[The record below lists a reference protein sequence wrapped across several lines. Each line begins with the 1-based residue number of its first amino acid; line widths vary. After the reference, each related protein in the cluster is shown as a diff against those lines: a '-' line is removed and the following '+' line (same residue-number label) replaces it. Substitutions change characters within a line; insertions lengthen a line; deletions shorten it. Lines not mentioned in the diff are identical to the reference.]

1 MSDSICVFGQNKK
14 VVPDEAYRAALK
26 EGIHDQMSVGCSVA
40 MNMLEFLMQHF
51 EEEGQMVE
59 RRVASKHTRQG

>member
-1 MSDSICVFGQNKK
+1 M
-14 VVPDEAYRAALK
+14 VPDEAYRAALK